1 MSALRQSTPQGDA
14 PSVTALPATSRE
26 VLDAIREAYTF
37 VDESNEAAALGI
49 LTKRPDIAAVL
60 VEALPRVNEIFG
72 EETRVRLLA
81 TDHHDGHPPTL
92 GARIEAVGPVS
103 EQVEKQGEFYR
114 TWWLDA
120 GDRVLGELT
129 FGV

>member
-1 MSALRQSTPQGDA
+1 MSALRQPTPPGDT
-14 PSVTALPATSRE
+14 PSVVALPATSRE
-26 VLDAIREAYTF
+26 VLDAIREAYSF

-49 LTKRPDIAAVL
+49 LAKRPDIAMVL
-60 VEALPRVNEIFG
+60 VEALPRVDEIFG
-72 EETRVRLLA
+72 AETRVLLLA

-92 GARIEAVGPVS
+92 SARIDAVGAIS
-103 EQVEKQGEFYR
+103 EQLEKQGEFYR

-120 GDRVLGELT
+120 GDSVLGELT